1 VDDIAVVEPEMTRL
15 QKARETYHF
24 KSCGKAWEWLHVQ
37 LTLTE
42 PAYPG
47 GYTEINHEEHGTLL
61 SFLLLDLFDR
71 TLLLRTQQPNS
82 HILAHEVDGL
92 LPLCGAVDLPE
103 KHFPF
108 TYSANIVVPFD
119 ILLNLGV
126 KIFRELD
133 FDT

>member
-1 VDDIAVVEPEMTRL
+1 M
-15 QKARETYHF
+15 
-24 KSCGKAWEWLHVQ
+24 
-37 LTLTE
+37 
-42 PAYPG
+42 
-47 GYTEINHEEHGTLL
+47 
-61 SFLLLDLFDR
+61 SFLLLDVFDR

-82 HILAHEVDGL
+82 RILAHEVDDL
-92 LPLCGAVDLPE
+92 LPLRGVVDLPE
-103 KHFPF
+103 QHFPF